1 MCEWIERTRK
11 GRGKRCGVG
20 EKGGYET
27 SEKDRWSRQ
36 KKELYL
42 LKRRGL
48 FVSL

>member
-1 MCEWIERTRK
+1 LKEHGK
-11 GRGKRCGVG
+11 GEKKRCGVI
-20 EKGGYET
+20 EKGGDGT
-27 SEKDRWSRQ
+27 SEKDRWGRQ